1 MQTTY
6 SISTKQALCCLL
18 LAAICGAALA
28 RVAPITWANVGGV
41 TAQSNSQSATEK
53 KKMGK
58 PVVHFEIGC
67 RDTAKTQAFYSQ
79 LFDWDITKAGPA
91 ANINT
96 GAEGIN
102 GHITALGHE
111 PHNYVTVY
119 VQVDDLQAYLDKA
132 TALGGKTLVKPV
144 PIPTGKFAWLA
155 DPDGNIVGLLQP
167 K

>member
-1 MQTTY
+1 L
-6 SISTKQALCCLL
+6 A
-18 LAAICGAALA
+18 LAAGCGAALA
-28 RVAPITWANVGGV
+28 RALPIIWTRPAAVA
-41 TAQSNSQSATEK
+41 AQSNSTTIQEK

-67 RDTAKTQAFYSQ
+67 RDTSKTQAFYSQ
-79 LFDWDITKAGPA
+79 LFDWDIAQAGPA

-96 GAEGIN
+96 GAGGIN
-102 GHITALGHE
+102 GHITSLGHE